1 MEDTIKK
8 LFEVDPKEVPSSI
21 PLFPLENVLLL
32 PFGKLPLN
40 IFEERYINM
49 VLDSLK
55 SHRMIGIIQPRNNNN
70 DFFMMGCIGKITS
83 YIETPD
89 YRLVLNL
96 EGVCRF
102 ALHERNL
109 TPKGYYQAIIDTTSY
124 LDDLKSLEPMID
136 RDGLTKKYADFFKMK
151 KLQIDREVL
160 GETSNLQLLSTL
172 AMLAPFNKIDKQAI
186 LESPNLKESV
196 NNLNSIIDLNKFN
209 GKILSVVFKE
219 YRKDEL
225 KFISFNAKKARGLM
239 TQFIIKNKIDSNK
252 DIKEFDY
259 DNYNFDS
266 KLSDDSTFVFTR

>member
-1 MEDTIKK
+1 MQDTIKK
-8 LFEVDPKEVPSSI
+8 LFEVNPSKIPSSI

-55 SHRMIGIIQPRNNNN
+55 SHRMIGIIQPKNNNN
-70 DFFMMGCIGKITS
+70 DFFMMGCIGRITS

-109 TPKGYYQAIIDTTSY
+109 TPKGYYQAIIDTAGY

-136 RDGLTKKYADFFKMK
+136 RDSLIRKYTNFFKMK
-151 KLQIDREVL
+151 KLEIDREVL
-160 GETSNLQLLSTL
+160 VETSNLQLISTL

-186 LESPNLKESV
+186 LESPNLKDRV
-196 NNLNSIIDLNKFN
+196 NTLNSILDLNTFQ
-209 GKILSVVFKE
+209 VVANNSSQ
-219 YRKDEL
+219 L
-225 KFISFNAKKARGLM
+225 N
-239 TQFIIKNKIDSNK
+239 
-252 DIKEFDY
+252 
-259 DNYNFDS
+259 
-266 KLSDDSTFVFTR
+266 